1 MADPNTKPM
10 SNVAFSLLVSVA
22 AAVFVAIL
30 MIFLFD
36 MAVSAGLFIG
46 AMAII
51 VVFAIVIYMSGGEA
65 NSIPTSAAQ
74 PRDTVPAAEPEPVAE
89 PAPEPA
95 AAAAPEPAPEPQ
107 PVVEERLPEP
117 APEPEPVD
125 TAEPVPAPRAAEEEV
140 APVAE
145 SAPAPAPADV
155 APSTVADADK
165 PATLDAPREGGAD
178 NLKKI
183 KGVGPKLE
191 QLLHRMGFYHFDQVA
206 NWTDREVAWV
216 DENLEGF
223 KGRVTRDEW
232 VAQARILAE
241 GGETE
246 FSARAK

>member
-22 AAVFVAIL
+22 AAFFIAIL
-30 MIFLFD
+30 MIFLFG

-46 AMAII
+46 GMAII
-51 VVFAIVIYMSGGEA
+51 VVFAVVIYMSGGEA
-65 NSIPTSAAQ
+65 NAIPVSEAQARDAA
-74 PRDTVPAAEPEPVAE
+74 PAAAPEPAAE

-95 AAAAPEPAPEPQ
+95 AATA
-107 PVVEERLPEP
+107 PEP
-117 APEPEPVD
+117 APEPEPVVEERLPDPAPEPAPAD

-145 SAPAPAPADV
+145 SAPAPAAEEV
-155 APSTVADADK
+155 APTTVADADK
-165 PATLDAPREGGAD
+165 PATLDAPRDGGAD

-232 VAQARILAE
+232 VAQAKVLAD